1 MEKNIEKAIKLY
13 SGDKPFQLYV
23 PKLDENISKMNFI
36 YSQLEDL
43 FESEGINNFSSL
55 PNNNESKR
63 KFVKLYNEF
72 NRCLCAAK
80 IQGYVP
86 NNEKINEKVPQIDKL
101 FDFDLSN
108 AEKKD
113 ISEENYEKILS
124 LESPITQNILDAL
137 KQRYIDI
144 SKTHE
149 STNGDEISYD
159 IDGSL
164 IEIDDGKIDSDY
176 INSKF
181 TKFLKALKYDECSD
195 EELENSLNSLHKS
208 FASLSQEQQK
218 YANMIIHDIES
229 GDLIIEENKS
239 IMDYI
244 TQYATN
250 AENDQ
255 IRMLAQ
261 AFDLDEKKL
270 RNMMALSI
278 NAKNL
283 NEYGRFDDLLNSV
296 NIDTAKRSLEEIYGR
311 TIEVWEA
318 YMEVQKILRNFIL
331 QGGFDLKSLKN
342 DR

>member
-1 MEKNIEKAIKLY
+1 
-13 SGDKPFQLYV
+13 
-23 PKLDENISKMNFI
+23 
-36 YSQLEDL
+36 
-43 FESEGINNFSSL
+43 
-55 PNNNESKR
+55 
-63 KFVKLYNEF
+63 
-72 NRCLCAAK
+72 
-80 IQGYVP
+80 
-86 NNEKINEKVPQIDKL
+86 
-101 FDFDLSN
+101 
-108 AEKKD
+108 
-113 ISEENYEKILS
+113 
-124 LESPITQNILDAL
+124 
-137 KQRYIDI
+137 
-144 SKTHE
+144 
-149 STNGDEISYD
+149 
-159 IDGSL
+159 
-164 IEIDDGKIDSDY
+164 
-176 INSKF
+176 
-181 TKFLKALKYDECSD
+181 
-195 EELENSLNSLHKS
+195 
-208 FASLSQEQQK
+208 
-218 YANMIIHDIES
+218 MIIHDIES

>member
-1 MEKNIEKAIKLY
+1 MQK
-13 SGDKPFQLYV
+13 
-23 PKLDENISKMNFI
+23 
-36 YSQLEDL
+36 
-43 FESEGINNFSSL
+43 
-55 PNNNESKR
+55 
-63 KFVKLYNEF
+63 
-72 NRCLCAAK
+72 
-80 IQGYVP
+80 
-86 NNEKINEKVPQIDKL
+86 
-101 FDFDLSN
+101 
-108 AEKKD
+108 KKD

-331 QGGFDLKSLKN
+331 QGGFDLKSLKMI
-342 DR
+342 DRTILTLILSFFLGTT